1 MYRQAP
7 YVTFKDL
14 EAEFRRKDE
23 KVLLQ
28 NKKFASSNL
37 KANLKKSGK
46 YKVTESDK
54 TEGYL
59 KIKELL
65 DNPPNHV
72 VSLSHTA
79 LTGSEMIELRK
90 NKNLDVSRY
99 NTVYS
104 PT

>member
-28 NKKFASSNL
+28 NRKFASSIL

-72 VSLSHTA
+72 VSCSHPA
-79 LTGSEMIELRK
+79 LTDLEMQELK
-90 NKNLDVSRY
+90 TNKKLNVSKY
-99 NTVYS
+99 NTIYS
-104 PT
+104 PA